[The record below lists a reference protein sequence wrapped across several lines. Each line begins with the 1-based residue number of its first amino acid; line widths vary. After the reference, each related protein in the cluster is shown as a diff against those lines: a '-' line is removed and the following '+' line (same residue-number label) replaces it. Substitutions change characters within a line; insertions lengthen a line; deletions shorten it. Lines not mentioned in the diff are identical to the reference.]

1 MLVAAGG
8 GQYPCAVVTSV
19 NTARV
24 APEAQ
29 AASYPEPQSESSTAW
44 IRQASDI
51 VSDLQRRSA
60 AIYWTDFLLSVGAA
74 WALAIYWFI
83 TPITQPLSWV
93 ALLASAIL
101 FFRAGTFIH
110 EIVHF
115 RAGELRWFA
124 RAWNLAMGIPLL
136 MPWIIYRNHVEH
148 HSVRYF
154 GTPDDGEYLPLA
166 AAPPHETIKYV
177 LQTPVLPILTFL
189 RFSIVGP
196 VSWFHRGLR
205 EWVLTAASAG
215 VSNPYF
221 RKRFPKS
228 DERHLII
235 VEVLCLAWLVLLAVL
250 LAKGV
255 ILWTHVLKAY
265 GVVALTL
272 GLNWVRNLAAH
283 TYSNRGERMTL
294 AEQFG
299 DSINITGQTWLTVLM
314 FPVGLRYH
322 ALHHLM
328 PSLPY
333 HNLGKAHKR
342 LSERLPPNCPYHLT
356 SHHSYFSA
364 VAKLWRGARQTRAGE
379 SAIDVWRTRNAR
391 T

>member
-1 MLVAAGG
+1 
-8 GQYPCAVVTSV
+8 VTSV
-19 NTARV
+19 NPARA
-24 APEAQ
+24 APEAR
-29 AASYPEPQSESSTAW
+29 AASYPEPQGESSTAW

-60 AIYWTDFLLSVGAA
+60 TIYWTDFLLSVGAA

-83 TPITQPLSWV
+83 TPITQPLAWV
-93 ALLASAIL
+93 ALLACAVL

-177 LQTPVLPILTFL
+177 LQTPVLPALTFL

-196 VSWFHRGLR
+196 VSWFIRPLR

-228 DERHLII
+228 EERHLII

-265 GVVALTL
+265 VVVGLTL

-333 HNLGKAHKR
+333 HNLGKAHQR
-342 LSERLPPNCPYHLT
+342 LTERLPPNCPYHAT
-356 SHHSYFSA
+356 SHRSYFAA
-364 VAKLWRGARQTRAGE
+364 VAKLWRGARQTPAGE
-379 SAIDVWRTRNAR
+379 SAIHVWRTRNAR